1 MPNRIKHI
9 FALFLFFNEKRHAKT
24 QKNSNPKLRT
34 FKIAIIFS
42 LFDFYPY
49 PFGGPY
55 LPFARFQQCSVF
67 ITTHSGGPYLS
78 FALFRQCSIFY
89 IMYCGGPYLSF
100 ARFHQCSVFSL
111 THCGGPYLPF
121 ALFQR
126 LLPFSCLDI
135 QISIYLNS
143 HELALIMRIVNLS
156 CAMESPPV
164 YCKIPISI

>member
-55 LPFARFQQCSVF
+55 LPFARFQQCPAF
-67 ITTHSGGPYLS
+67 IITHSGGPYLS

-89 IMYCGGPYLSF
+89 IMY
-100 ARFHQCSVFSL
+100 
-111 THCGGPYLPF
+111 CGGPYLPF

-164 YCKIPISI
+164 YYKIPISI

>member
-1 MPNRIKHI
+1 MLKH
-9 FALFLFFNEKRHAKT
+9 K
-24 QKNSNPKLRT
+24 
-34 FKIAIIFS
+34 KIATLNCAHIRLLSFFLYLISIHILLVVHTFLSPDFNSAPLLLLLILVARTS
-42 LFDFYPY
+42 LSINFISAPFFY
-49 PFGGPY
+49 
-55 LPFARFQQCSVF
+55 S
-67 ITTHSGGPYLS
+67 THSGGPYL
-78 FALFRQCSIFY
+78 Y
-89 IMYCGGPYLSF
+89 F

>member
-1 MPNRIKHI
+1 MVQLKKCHI
-9 FALFLFFNEKRHAKT
+9 IR
-24 QKNSNPKLRT
+24 RT
-34 FKIAIIFS
+34 IWTKKVATHELYTFMVATFS
-42 LFDFYPY
+42 PLFYPY

-55 LPFARFQQCSVF
+55 LPFARFQQCPAF
-67 ITTHSGGPYLS
+67 IITHS
-78 FALFRQCSIFY
+78 
-89 IMYCGGPYLSF
+89 GGPYLSF
-100 ARFHQCSVFSL
+100 ARFHQCSVLSL

-164 YCKIPISI
+164 YYKIPISIWNSIILFWWSVPLFLKMRLKT